1 MAWTIRNDFR
11 VSTYDSVCKGV
22 YRNGNISCN
31 KESELFNYF
40 YDNVAPDVVIKSF
53 YNGGLMIEGKMFEE
67 TSSEELLDFS
77 NDNAVFNFI
86 YAAILRFVYVIR
98 AETKQEK
105 RFYKFLSGTW
115 RMYYF

>member
-1 MAWTIRNDFR
+1 
-11 VSTYDSVCKGV
+11 
-22 YRNGNISCN
+22 
-31 KESELFNYF
+31 
-40 YDNVAPDVVIKSF
+40 
-53 YNGGLMIEGKMFEE
+53 MIEGKMFEE

-115 RMYYF
+115 RMYYFWMCISVCITNHENKGAPHN